1 MEYSP
6 VTLRPVKMLGGDDH
20 NRSHLLLFF
29 RELVRFNTANILIS
43 YHFQIPVFF
52 PDKKVYN
59 KQGVGTAV
67 PAVVRG

>member
-1 MEYSP
+1 MTATGLTPIVFLQEP
-6 VTLRPVKMLGGDDH
+6 VC
-20 NRSHLLLFF
+20 
-29 RELVRFNTANILIS
+29 FNTVNILIS

-67 PAVVRG
+67 PAVMRG